1 MRDDTV
7 LQQIEKL
14 RDLLQRWNYAYHT
27 LDKPEVPDS
36 EYDRVFQEL
45 LTLETQFPQFIS
57 SDSPTQRVGGTPL
70 DSFSKVIH
78 KLPMLSLN
86 NGFTEED
93 LADFDRRA
101 REKLNIESIE
111 YTAEPKI
118 DGLAVSIRYEQ
129 GLLIQAATRGDGS
142 IGEDI
147 TQNVRTIKC
156 IPLKLLNNTEI
167 PEILEIRGEIFMSKA
182 GFHELNQ
189 KSEKKFANP
198 RNAAAG
204 SIRQLDPTITAQRPL
219 EFICYGIGEIQNG
232 ILPNTQFE
240 ILQTLHKWGIPIA
253 KELQLVFGKE
263 GCLKYYHQM
272 LNKRENL
279 PFEIDGVVYKINDLS
294 SQVALGFISRAPR
307 WALAHKLPAQEKL
320 TQLQA
325 IEIQVG
331 RTGVLTPVARLN
343 PVQVGGVTV
352 TNATLH
358 NADFIKE
365 KDIRI
370 GDFVNIRRA
379 GDVIPEI
386 VSVVLS
392 MRPNNTQEFE
402 FPKNCP
408 ICQSPVIS
416 KSKLLQCTGGFSC
429 SAQRKQS
436 LEHFASKKAMN
447 IDGLGEKLIEQLV
460 DKNLVQNVA
469 DLYELK
475 YEQLVNLELM
485 GDTSTSNILQALEN
499 SKKTTLAKFL
509 FSLGIIGIGEVA
521 AQALAKHFGTLENIL
536 NSNNLE
542 LETSAIFGI
551 GEERAKNIS
560 AFFSNETNRQVIH
573 RLIHNGIE
581 FEEMAIST
589 ISPEQSKFSGK
600 TFVLTGTLESMTRE
614 QAALKIENLGGKV
627 TNSLSKKTHYLIIGS
642 DAGSKVNKAEQLG
655 IQLVDESTFLKWLEQ
670 ITEEF

>member
-1 MRDDTV
+1 MTNQNIS
-7 LQQIEKL
+7 QQIEKL
-14 RDLLQRWNYAYHT
+14 RNLLQRWNYAYHT

-45 LTLETQFPQFIS
+45 LDLETQFPQFIS
-57 SDSPTQRVGGTPL
+57 SDSPTQRVGGIPL
-70 DSFSKVIH
+70 ENFSKVVH

-101 REKLNIESIE
+101 REKLNIETIQ

-156 IPLKLLNNTEI
+156 IPLKLLNNKEI
-167 PEILEIRGEIFMSKA
+167 PEILEIRGEIFISKA
-182 GFHELNQ
+182 GFVELNQ
-189 KSEKKFANP
+189 KSERKFANP

-204 SIRQLDPTITAQRPL
+204 SIRQLDPTMTAQRPL
-219 EFICYGIGEIQNG
+219 EFICYGIGEIHNG
-232 ILPNTQFE
+232 TLPNTQFE
-240 ILQTLHKWGIPIA
+240 VLQTLHQWGIPIA
-253 KELQLVFGKE
+253 KTLQLVLGKE
-263 GCLKYYHQM
+263 ECLKYYHEM

-279 PFEIDGVVYKINDLS
+279 PFEIDGVVYKVNDIS

-386 VSVVLS
+386 VNVVLS
-392 MRPNNTQEFE
+392 LRPEDAQPFE
-402 FPKNCP
+402 FPINCP
-408 ICQSPVIS
+408 VCNSTVIQ
-416 KSKLLQCTGGFSC
+416 KSKFFQCTGGFSC
-429 SAQRKQS
+429 SAQRKQNI
-436 LEHFASKKAMN
+436 EHFASKKAMN
-447 IDGLGEKLIEQLV
+447 IDGLGEKLIEKLV
-460 DKNLVQNVA
+460 NKNLIQTVA

-475 YEQLVNLELM
+475 HEQLADLELM
-485 GDTSTSNILQALEN
+485 GETSANNILQAIKN
-499 SKKTTLAKFL
+499 SKKTTLGKFL
-509 FSLGIIGIGEVA
+509 FSLGINEIGETTAQILANHFGNLEQILNCPDLENETNNISGIG
-521 AQALAKHFGTLENIL
+521 K
-536 NSNNLE
+536 
-542 LETSAIFGI
+542 
-551 GEERAKNIS
+551 ERAKSI
-560 AFFSNETNRQVIH
+560 ADFFNYQTNRQIIQK
-573 RLIHNGIE
+573 LIQNGII
-581 FEEMAIST
+581 FEEKIISNL
-589 ISPEQSKFSGK
+589 INSNISGK

-614 QAALKIENLGGKV
+614 QAGAKIESLGGKV
-627 TNSLSKKTHYLIIGS
+627 SNTLSKKTHYLIIGNE
-642 DAGSKVNKAEQLG
+642 AGSKVAKAEKLSVQT
-655 IQLVDESTFLKWLEQ
+655 IDESTFLKWLE
-670 ITEEF
+670 TKH

>member
-1 MRDDTV
+1 MTD
-7 LQQIEKL
+7 QNISQHIEKL
-14 RDLLQRWNYAYHT
+14 RNLLQRWNYAYHT

-45 LTLETQFPQFIS
+45 LDLETQFPQFIS
-57 SDSPTQRVGGTPL
+57 SDSPTQRVGGVPL
-70 DSFSKVIH
+70 ESFSKVAH

-101 REKLNIESIE
+101 REKLNVETLE

-156 IPLKLLNNTEI
+156 IPLKLLKNKEI
-167 PEILEIRGEIFMSKA
+167 PDILEIRGEIFMSKA
-182 GFHELNQ
+182 GFLDLNQ
-189 KSEKKFANP
+189 KSERKFANP

-204 SIRQLDPTITAQRPL
+204 SIRQLDSTMTAQRPL
-219 EFICYGIGEIQNG
+219 EFICYGVGEIQNG
-232 ILPNTQFE
+232 TLPNTQFE
-240 ILQTLHKWGIPIA
+240 ILQTLYKWGIPIA
-253 KELQLVFGKE
+253 KELQLVRDKT
-263 GCLKYYHQM
+263 GCLQYYSEI
-272 LNKRENL
+272 LKKRENL
-279 PFEIDGVVYKINDLS
+279 PFEIDGVVYKINNISD
-294 SQVALGFISRAPR
+294 QVALGFVSRAPR

-331 RTGVLTPVARLN
+331 RTGVLTPVARLT

-370 GDFVNIRRA
+370 NDFVNIRRA

-392 MRPNNTQEFE
+392 LRSDNSEEFE
-402 FPKNCP
+402 FPSNCP
-408 ICQSPVIS
+408 ICNSPIIQ
-416 KSKLLQCTGGFSC
+416 KSKFFQCTGGFSC

-436 LEHFASKKAMN
+436 IEHFASKKAMN

-460 DKNLVQNVA
+460 DKNIIQTVA
-469 DLYELK
+469 DLYDLK
-475 YEQLVNLELM
+475 HEQLVNLDLM
-485 GDTSTSNILQALEN
+485 GETSANNILQAIEN
-499 SKKTTLAKFL
+499 SKKTTLGKFL
-509 FSLGIIGIGEVA
+509 FSLGINEIGETTAQILANHFETLERILNCTDLENETTNISGIGKERS
-521 AQALAKHFGTLENIL
+521 KSIGT
-536 NSNNLE
+536 
-542 LETSAIFGI
+542 
-551 GEERAKNIS
+551 
-560 AFFSNETNRQVIH
+560 FFNNETNRQIIN
-573 RLIHNGIE
+573 RLIKNGIQ
-581 FEEMAIST
+581 FEEKAISVVENNSN
-589 ISPEQSKFSGK
+589 IAGK
-600 TFVLTGTLESMTRE
+600 IFVLTGTLQSMTRE
-614 QAALKIENLGGKV
+614 QAGFKIESLGGKV
-627 TNSLSKKTHYLIIGS
+627 SNTLSKKTHYLIVGNE
-642 DAGSKVNKAEQLG
+642 AGNKIAKAEKLG
-655 IQLVDESTFLKWLEQ
+655 VQFIDEPTFLKWLENKD
-670 ITEEF
+670 

>member
-1 MRDDTV
+1 MELRDMTDKNIS
-7 LQQIEKL
+7 QYIEKL
-14 RDLLQRWNYAYHT
+14 RNLLQRWNYAYHT

-45 LTLETQFPQFIS
+45 LDLETQFPQFIS
-57 SDSPTQRVGGTPL
+57 SDSPTQRVGGIPL
-70 DSFSKVIH
+70 ESFSKVIH

-101 REKLNIESIE
+101 REKLNVESIE

-129 GLLIQAATRGDGS
+129 GLLTQAATRGDGS

-156 IPLKLLNNTEI
+156 IPLKLLNNKEI
-167 PEILEIRGEIFMSKA
+167 PAILEIRGEIFMSKA
-182 GFHELNQ
+182 GFLNLNQ

-232 ILPNTQFE
+232 NLPNTQFE

-263 GCLKYYHQM
+263 GCLQYYHEM

-320 TQLQA
+320 TQLQT

-365 KDIRI
+365 KDIRVN
-370 GDFVNIRRA
+370 DFVNIRRA

-392 MRPNNTQEFE
+392 LRPDDSKEFE
-402 FPKNCP
+402 FPNNCP
-408 ICQSPVIS
+408 ICHSPVIQ
-416 KSKLLQCTGGFSC
+416 KSKFFQCTGGFSC

-436 LEHFASKKAMN
+436 IEHFASKKAMN

-460 DKNLVQNVA
+460 DKNLIQTVA
-469 DLYELK
+469 DLYDLK
-475 YEQLVNLELM
+475 HEQLVNLDLM
-485 GDTSTSNILQALEN
+485 GETSANNILQAIEN
-499 SKKTTLAKFL
+499 SKKTTLGKFL
-509 FSLGIIGIGEVA
+509 FSLGINEIGETT
-521 AQALAKHFGTLENIL
+521 AQILANHFGTLEHIL
-536 NSNNLE
+536 NCPDLE
-542 LETSAIFGI
+542 SETSNISGI
-551 GEERAKNIS
+551 GKERAKSI
-560 AFFSNETNRQVIH
+560 ATFFSNEINRQIIN
-573 RLIHNGIE
+573 RLMSKEIQ
-581 FEEMAIST
+581 FEEKIVSSVEKNSNIT
-589 ISPEQSKFSGK
+589 GK
-600 TFVLTGTLESMTRE
+600 IFVLTGTLESMTRE
-614 QAALKIENLGGKV
+614 QASLKIESLGGKV
-627 TNSLSKKTHYLIIGS
+627 SNTLSKKTHYLIVGS
-642 DAGSKVNKAEQLG
+642 DAGSKVAKAEKLN
-655 IQLVDESTFLKWLEQ
+655 IQPIDESTFLKWLEN
-670 ITEEF
+670 

>member
-1 MRDDTV
+1 MHDENI
-7 LQQIEKL
+7 LQHIEKL
-14 RDLLQRWNYAYHT
+14 RNLLQRWNYAYHT

-45 LTLETQFPQFIS
+45 VNLETQFPQFITP
-57 SDSPTQRVGGTPL
+57 DSPTQRVGGIPL
-70 DSFSKVIH
+70 ESFSKIIH
-78 KLPMLSLN
+78 KFPMLSLN
-86 NGFTEED
+86 NGFNEED
-93 LADFDRRA
+93 VEDFDRRV
-101 REKLNIESIE
+101 REKLNLETIE

-142 IGEDI
+142 VGEDI
-147 TQNVRTIKC
+147 THNVRTIKC
-156 IPLKLLNNTEI
+156 IPLKLLNNKEI
-167 PEILEIRGEIFMSKA
+167 PEILEIRGEILMTKA

-232 ILPNTQFE
+232 TLPNTQFE
-240 ILQTLHKWGIPIA
+240 ILQILHKWGIPIA
-253 KELQLVFGKE
+253 KELQLVKSKA
-263 GCLKYYHQM
+263 GCLQYYYEM
-272 LNKRENL
+272 LEKRENL
-279 PFEIDGVVYKINDLS
+279 PFEIDGVVYKVNDIS
-294 SQVALGFISRAPR
+294 SQVVLGFISRAPR

-365 KDIRI
+365 KDIRV

-392 MRPNNTQEFE
+392 MRHDDAQPFE
-402 FPKNCP
+402 FPNNCP
-408 ICQSPVIS
+408 VCQSPVIS

-460 DKNLVQNVA
+460 DKNLVQTVA

-475 YEQLVNLELM
+475 HEQLANLDLM
-485 GDTSTSNILQALEN
+485 GETSANNILQAIEN
-499 SKKTTLAKFL
+499 SKKITLSKFL

-521 AQALAKHFGTLENIL
+521 AQALAKHFENLENIL
-536 NSNNLE
+536 NSKD
-542 LETSAIFGI
+542 LETETSVIFGI
-551 GEERAKNIS
+551 GGERAKNIA
-560 AFFSNETNRQVIH
+560 AFFTNDINRQVID
-573 RLIHNGIE
+573 RLIKNGIQ
-581 FEEMAIST
+581 FEEKITFGST
-589 ISPEQSKFSGK
+589 NSNFAGK

-614 QAALKIENLGGKV
+614 QAAAKIESLGGKV
-627 TNSLSKKTHYLIIGS
+627 SNNLSKKINYLIIGA
-642 DAGSKVNKAEQLG
+642 DAGSKVAKAEKLN
-655 IQLVDESTFLKWLEQ
+655 IQTLDEATFLQWLD
-670 ITEEF
+670 T

>member
-1 MRDDTV
+1 MTNQNIS
-7 LQQIEKL
+7 QQIEKL
-14 RDLLQRWNYAYHT
+14 RNLLQRWNYAYHT

-45 LTLETQFPQFIS
+45 LDLETQFPQFIS
-57 SDSPTQRVGGTPL
+57 SDSPTQRVGGIPL
-70 DSFSKVIH
+70 ENFSKVVH

-101 REKLNIESIE
+101 QEKLNIETIQ

-156 IPLKLLNNTEI
+156 IPLKLLNNKEI
-167 PEILEIRGEIFMSKA
+167 PEILEIRGEIFISKA
-182 GFHELNQ
+182 GFVELNQ

-204 SIRQLDPTITAQRPL
+204 SIRQLDPTMTAQRPL
-219 EFICYGIGEIQNG
+219 EFICYGIGEIHNG
-232 ILPNTQFE
+232 TLPNTQFE
-240 ILQTLHKWGIPIA
+240 VLQTLHQWGIPIA
-253 KELQLVFGKE
+253 KTLQLVLGKE
-263 GCLKYYHQM
+263 ECLKYYHEM

-279 PFEIDGVVYKINDLS
+279 PFEIDGVVYKVNDIS

-386 VSVVLS
+386 VNVVLS
-392 MRPNNTQEFE
+392 LRPEDAQPFE
-402 FPKNCP
+402 FPINCP
-408 ICQSPVIS
+408 VCNSTVIQ
-416 KSKLLQCTGGFSC
+416 KSKFFQCTGGFSC
-429 SAQRKQS
+429 SAQRKQNI
-436 LEHFASKKAMN
+436 EHFASKKAMN

-460 DKNLVQNVA
+460 NKNLIQTVA

-475 YEQLVNLELM
+475 HEQLADLELM
-485 GDTSTSNILQALEN
+485 GETSANNILQAIKN
-499 SKKTTLAKFL
+499 SKKTTLGKFL
-509 FSLGIIGIGEVA
+509 FSLGINEIGETTAQILANHFGNLEQILNCPDLENETNNISGIG
-521 AQALAKHFGTLENIL
+521 K
-536 NSNNLE
+536 
-542 LETSAIFGI
+542 
-551 GEERAKNIS
+551 ERAKSI
-560 AFFSNETNRQVIH
+560 ADFFNYQTNRQIIQK
-573 RLIHNGIE
+573 LIQNGII
-581 FEEMAIST
+581 FEEKIISNL
-589 ISPEQSKFSGK
+589 INSNISGK

-614 QAALKIENLGGKV
+614 QAGAKIESLGGKV
-627 TNSLSKKTHYLIIGS
+627 SNTLSKKTHYLIIGNE
-642 DAGSKVNKAEQLG
+642 AGSKVAKAEKLSVQT
-655 IQLVDESTFLKWLEQ
+655 IDESTFLKWLE
-670 ITEEF
+670 TKH

>member
-1 MRDDTV
+1 MID
-7 LQQIEKL
+7 QNISQYIEKL
-14 RDLLQRWNYAYHT
+14 KNLLQRWNYAYHT
-27 LDKPEVPDS
+27 LDKPDVPDS
-36 EYDRVFQEL
+36 EYDRIFQEL
-45 LTLETQFPQFIS
+45 LALETQFPQFIS
-57 SDSPTQRVGGTPL
+57 SDSPTQRVGGVPL
-70 DSFSKVIH
+70 ENFSKVTH

-101 REKLNIESIE
+101 RDKLNVEHIE

-118 DGLAVSIRYEQ
+118 DGLAVSIRYEK
-129 GLLIQAATRGDGS
+129 GILIQAATRGDGS
-142 IGEDI
+142 VGEDI
-147 TQNVRTIKC
+147 TQNVRTIKG
-156 IPLKLLNNTEI
+156 IPLKLLENKNI
-167 PEILEIRGEIFMSKA
+167 PDTLEIRGEIFMSKA
-182 GFHELNQ
+182 GFLNLNQ
-189 KSEKKFANP
+189 RSEKKFANP

-232 ILPNTQFE
+232 NLPTTQFE

-253 KELQLVFGKE
+253 KELQLVKDQT
-263 GCLKYYHQM
+263 GCLQYYHEI

-279 PFEIDGVVYKINDLS
+279 SFEIDGVVYKINNILD
-294 SQVALGFISRAPR
+294 QVALGFISRAPR

-370 GDFVNIRRA
+370 NDFVNIRRA

-392 MRPNNTQEFE
+392 LRPDDSKLFE

-408 ICQSPVIS
+408 ICDSPVIQ

-436 LEHFASKKAMN
+436 IEHFASKKAMN

-460 DKNLVQNVA
+460 DKNIVQTVA
-469 DLYELK
+469 DLYDLK
-475 YEQLVNLELM
+475 HEQLAALELM
-485 GDTSTSNILQALEN
+485 GEISANNILQAIEN
-499 SKKTTLAKFL
+499 SKQTTLGKFL
-509 FSLGIIGIGEVA
+509 FSLGINEIGEVV
-521 AQALAKHFGTLENIL
+521 AQTLASHFKSLEHIL
-536 NSNNLE
+536 NCTDLE
-542 LETSAIFGI
+542 KETNDISGI
-551 GEERAKNIS
+551 GKERAKSIDN
-560 AFFSNETNRQVIH
+560 FFKNETNRQIIQK
-573 RLIHNGIE
+573 LIDNGIK
-581 FEEMAIST
+581 FEEKDISSAINLNIT
-589 ISPEQSKFSGK
+589 GK
-600 TFVLTGTLESMTRE
+600 IFVLTGTLESMTRE
-614 QAALKIENLGGKV
+614 QAGLKIESLGGKV
-627 TNSLSKKTHYLIIGS
+627 SNTLSKKTHYLIVGN
-642 DAGSKVNKAEQLG
+642 DAGSKITKAEKLNVQIL
-655 IQLVDESTFLKWLEQ
+655 DESTFLQWLKH
-670 ITEEF
+670 

>member
-1 MRDDTV
+1 MTNQNIS
-7 LQQIEKL
+7 QQIEKL
-14 RDLLQRWNYAYHT
+14 RNLLQRWNYAYHT

-45 LTLETQFPQFIS
+45 LDLETQFPQFIS
-57 SDSPTQRVGGTPL
+57 SDSPTQRVGGIPL
-70 DSFSKVIH
+70 ENFSKVVH

-101 REKLNIESIE
+101 REKLNIETIQ

-156 IPLKLLNNTEI
+156 IPLKLLNNKEI
-167 PEILEIRGEIFMSKA
+167 PEILEIRGEIFISKA
-182 GFHELNQ
+182 GFVELNQ
-189 KSEKKFANP
+189 KSERKFANP

-204 SIRQLDPTITAQRPL
+204 SIRQLDPTMTAQRPL
-219 EFICYGIGEIQNG
+219 EFICYGIGEIHNG
-232 ILPNTQFE
+232 TLPNTQFE
-240 ILQTLHKWGIPIA
+240 VLQTLHQWGIPIA
-253 KELQLVFGKE
+253 KTLQLVLGKE
-263 GCLKYYHQM
+263 ECLKYYHEM

-279 PFEIDGVVYKINDLS
+279 PFEIDGVVYKVNDIS

-386 VSVVLS
+386 VNVVLS
-392 MRPNNTQEFE
+392 LRPEDAQPFE
-402 FPKNCP
+402 FPINCP
-408 ICQSPVIS
+408 VCNSTVIQ
-416 KSKLLQCTGGFSC
+416 KSKFFQCTGGFSC
-429 SAQRKQS
+429 SAQRKQNI
-436 LEHFASKKAMN
+436 EHFASKKAMN

-460 DKNLVQNVA
+460 NKNLIQTVA

-475 YEQLVNLELM
+475 HEQLADLELM
-485 GDTSTSNILQALEN
+485 GETSANNILQAIKN
-499 SKKTTLAKFL
+499 SKKTTLGKFL
-509 FSLGIIGIGEVA
+509 FSLGINEIGETTAQILANHFGNLEQILNCPDLENETNNISGIG
-521 AQALAKHFGTLENIL
+521 K
-536 NSNNLE
+536 
-542 LETSAIFGI
+542 
-551 GEERAKNIS
+551 ERAKSI
-560 AFFSNETNRQVIH
+560 ADFFNYQTNRQIIQK
-573 RLIHNGIE
+573 LIQNGII
-581 FEEMAIST
+581 FEEKIISNL
-589 ISPEQSKFSGK
+589 INSNISGK

-614 QAALKIENLGGKV
+614 QAGAKIESLGGKV
-627 TNSLSKKTHYLIIGS
+627 SNTLSKKTHYLIIGNE
-642 DAGSKVNKAEQLG
+642 AGSKVAKAEKLSVQT
-655 IQLVDESTFLKWLEQ
+655 IDESTFLKWLE
-670 ITEEF
+670 TKH